1 MSHLNERK
9 QKNCLNCN
17 AQVHGKYCHICGQEN
32 LEPVE
37 TAWYLITHFFNDITH
52 FDGKFFSTLYLLLTK
67 PGFLSS
73 EYKTGRRVAYLNP
86 VRMYIFTSF
95 IFFFIFF
102 SAFHLDEDLFK
113 STSKPNLLTA
123 ISRLD
128 SAAFKKS
135 TDAIDNM
142 DSMQLRSFSMA
153 VNNGNNMTRQYFNRY
168 ADSARKLPEEYNVLS
183 PIAAIVNMDS
193 TELSNFNMVVGLMDS
208 VTFKKT
214 MLAINAEDSITKQ
227 SFFNYI
233 DSSRLTQRVIMGGD
247 IKFNKKNY
255 DSLVKAGAIKDGWI
269 MKRIRQKV
277 FDINEKFRNTGDK
290 VFAGL
295 LKTLVHNFP
304 QMLFVSLPLFAFFLK
319 LIYYR
324 RKHFYLVSHGIYSI
338 HLYIFYFIM
347 LLVMLSLDRLGDYV
361 HWAWLSTLAGMLIF
375 LLLLYEYKAMHNFYG
390 QRRFKTFIKFLLA
403 LAGRLIIIL
412 LLFVLFFFF
421 SILKL

>member
-9 QKNCLNCN
+9 LKNCLNCN

-32 LEPVE
+32 LEPAE
-37 TAWYLITHFFNDITH
+37 TVWYLVTHFFNDITH
-52 FDGKFFSTLYLLLTK
+52 FDGKFFSTLFLLLTK

-102 SAFHLDEDLFK
+102 SAFHLDDDLVK
-113 STSKPNLLTA
+113 INVKPNLLTS

-128 SAAFKKS
+128 SASLKQS
-135 TDAIDNM
+135 EEVINSM
-142 DSMQLRSFSMA
+142 DSVQFRSFALA
-153 VNNGNNMTRQYFNRY
+153 VNNGKNMTRQYLKHY
-168 ADSARKLPEEYNVLS
+168 KDSTQKLPAAYYIPAPVSAIVDMDSAALN
-183 PIAAIVNMDS
+183 
-193 TELSNFNMVVGLMDS
+193 NFNLVVGLMDS
-208 VTFKKT
+208 VTFKK
-214 MLAINAEDSITKQ
+214 MMAAINAGDSITKQ

-233 DSSRLTQRVIMGGD
+233 DSSRQSQTVILGGN
-247 IKFNKKNY
+247 INFNKKNY

-277 FDINEKFRNTGDK
+277 FDINEKYRIYGDK
-290 VFAGL
+290 IFTELAKTVF
-295 LKTLVHNFP
+295 HNFP
-304 QMLFVSLPLFAFFLK
+304 QMLFLSLPLFAFLLK
-319 LIYYR
+319 LIYFR
-324 RKHFYLVSHGIYSI
+324 RKEFYVVSHGIYSI
-338 HLYIFYFIM
+338 HLYIFYFII
-347 LLVMLSLDRLGDYV
+347 LLVMLSLGRLGDTM
-361 HWAWLSTLAGMLIF
+361 HWPWLSTLAGMLNF
-375 LLLLYEYKAMHNFYG
+375 LLLLYEYKAMRNFYD

-403 LAGRLIIIL
+403 LFGRLIIIL